1 MSILNNGDLFENL
14 FIVKTI
20 KNGFISSIFLDD
32 TATNKEQAI
41 KMQQH
46 FIEQGTVVDYWVWSR
61 GLRVRPRT
69 NTDYKRFFYDVPA
82 FIVESEVI
90 DGYMIFVT
98 KEFEFNTLEEV
109 RAFAQKIL
117 DCGGPPLMGLDTL
130 ESEKVFPEPQTLNE
144 WILAN
149 WPPETLELMKTS
161 EWMAADPPEQGKM
174 MRAMLDK
181 AKVDLGVRDALTIA
195 TFLRDVRIRS
205 KNKKD

>member
-1 MSILNNGDLFENL
+1 MNILNNGDLFENL

-20 KNGFISSIFLDD
+20 KNGFVSSIFLHG
-32 TATNKEQAI
+32 TATNKEQAN

-46 FIEQGTVVDYWVWSR
+46 FIEQGTVVDHWVWSR

-69 NTDYKRFFYDVPA
+69 NTDYKRVFYDVPA

-90 DGYMIFVT
+90 NGYMIFVT

-130 ESEKVFPEPQTLNE
+130 ESEKVFPEPQTLEE

-181 AKVDLGVRDALTIA
+181 AKVGLGMRDALTIA
-195 TFLRDVRIRS
+195 TFLRFVRIRS